1 MVGPFKK
8 RKSACV
14 EPRRI
19 GFALVGHKKT
29 ASRRNAMV
37 EKVTAAG
44 GVVHTGSLCSLLKG
58 CGAGV
63 PAAWVRMRAEPALQ
77 SLTRTA
83 QTLAFRS
90 MPHQTTQAGWGGCSL
105 LQALGSSQQ
114 EIPHRQTTR
123 VRTALAAADMP
134 KPACSGHQRWKK
146 ACTGMRQ
153 QASATAV
160 MATVAPPP
168 DGSAHST
175 DANRPGHTPGMLT
188 RARNAKAPHGTRLKR
203 LVV

>member
-58 CGAGV
+58 CGAGA

-114 EIPHRQTTR
+114 EIPRRQTTR

-134 KPACSGHQRWKK
+134 KPACSGHRRWKK
-146 ACTGMRQ
+146 ACTGMR
-153 QASATAV
+153 
-160 MATVAPPP
+160 
-168 DGSAHST
+168 
-175 DANRPGHTPGMLT
+175 
-188 RARNAKAPHGTRLKR
+188 
-203 LVV
+203 